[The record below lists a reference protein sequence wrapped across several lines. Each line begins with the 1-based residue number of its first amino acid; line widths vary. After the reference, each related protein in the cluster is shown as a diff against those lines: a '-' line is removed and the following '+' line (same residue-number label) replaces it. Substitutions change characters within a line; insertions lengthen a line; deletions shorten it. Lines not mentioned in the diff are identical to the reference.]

1 MGIVVWRLRM
11 GGGLGEELLLL
22 LLLLGGL
29 SGVGRRGGGEVR
41 LTLLGGWLVWDVV
54 GLVAVVAKFEFLSS
68 SSLFFVPGLVWIR
81 R

>member
-22 LLLLGGL
+22 LLLGGL
-29 SGVGRRGGGEVR
+29 SGVGRRGGGEVGS
-41 LTLLGGWLVWDVV
+41 TLLGGWLVWDVV

-68 SSLFFVPGLVWIR
+68 SLLFFVPGLFWTR